1 MKTKSQ
7 IGIIGLAVMGSN
19 LARNFASR
27 KISTLIF
34 NRTFEKTEELIRDH
48 GNEFLHGSASLKEF
62 VGGLELP
69 RKIILMVKAGD
80 PVDMVLKELLPLLN
94 KDDIVIDG
102 GNSFYKDTERRQA
115 SCKAKNIHF
124 LGMGISGGEEGAL
137 HGPSMMP
144 GGAKSAYKKIEKY
157 VQAITAKDYKNGKC
171 VAYIGEGSS
180 GHFVKMVHNGIEY
193 AIMQL
198 IAETYDLLKNSS
210 KLTNDEIAETFKK
223 WGETENFK
231 SFLLEITAKI
241 FTQKTGKKHLIDLI
255 KDSAGQKGTGKWT
268 TIEALHLGVPTPA
281 INTAVD
287 ARIISGDNFRESSTK
302 KFPKI
307 TSTKKLTPQT
317 IKDALELG
325 TLVAYSQG
333 FRLLEAAYNEFN
345 WKLDLPEI
353 ARIWTGGCII
363 RSDILP
369 KFELLYKN
377 EKAGSKLL
385 LAPFKTKQKNWRSTI
400 SASIESGIPVPTL
413 ASTLFYYDSLS
424 NKNLPQ
430 NLIQAQRD
438 FFGAHGYE
446 RIDKKG
452 QFHTEWF

>member
-27 KISTLIF
+27 KISTLVF

-62 VGGLELP
+62 VAGLELP

-80 PVDMVLKELLPLLN
+80 AVDMVLKELLPLLD

-102 GNSFYKDTERRQA
+102 GNSLYKDTERRQA
-115 SCKAKNIHF
+115 SCSTKKIHF

-157 VQAITAKDYKNGKC
+157 VQAITAKDYQKGKC
-171 VAYIGEGSS
+171 VAYIGEGAS

-198 IAETYDLLKNSS
+198 IAEAYDLLKNSS

-223 WGETENFK
+223 WGKTENFK
-231 SFLLEITAKI
+231 SFLIEITAKI
-241 FTQKTGKKHLIDLI
+241 FTHKTGKKHLIDLI

-268 TIEALHLGVPTPA
+268 TFAALDLGVPTPA

-287 ARIISGDNFRESSTK
+287 ARILSGDNFRESAQK

-307 TSTKKLTPQT
+307 TSTKKLSPQK

-385 LAPFKTKQKNWRSTI
+385 LTPFKTKQKNWRTTI
-400 SASIESGIPVPTL
+400 SAAIESGIPVPTL
-413 ASTLFYYDSLS
+413 ASTLFYYDSLLS
-424 NKNLPQ
+424 KNLPQ

-446 RIDKKG
+446 RTDKKG
-452 QFHTEWF
+452 PFHTNW